1 MISCTY
7 TVNLLFT
14 IAMFKQNCSMNC
26 VWAFIFFLLYSVRQ
40 AVVKGSLPH
49 PFALTLFGDTLYW
62 TDWNTHSILACSKYS
77 GEDLREIH
85 SNIFSPMDIHAFSQ
99 KRQPNGKLSCFLFLT
114 ASWNWFAKILISLSV
129 WQWVASLASWC
140 SFSNAEIGK
149 RPKEKPNIL
158 YIVFLSAKTSL
169 AFFQPA
175 IFMLLLYYFFC
186 FMCHNFR
193 QHGIFTFP
201 SNSSWMESS
210 VNLADDIK
218 QD

>member
-1 MISCTY
+1 
-7 TVNLLFT
+7 
-14 IAMFKQNCSMNC
+14 MFDHS
-26 VWAFIFFLLYSVRQ
+26 FSSLYSLRQ

-114 ASWNWFAKILISLSV
+114 ASWNWLAKILIRLSV
-129 WQWVASLASWC
+129 RRWVASPASWC
-140 SFSNAEIGK
+140 NFSNAEIGK
-149 RPKEKPNIL
+149 RPREKPNIL
-158 YIVFLSAKTSL
+158 YIVVFKCKTPSL
-169 AFFQPA
+169 AFFCLLSCCRIPFSVSCA
-175 IFMLLLYYFFC
+175 ITLGNMVFLFL
-186 FMCHNFR
+186 
-193 QHGIFTFP
+193 T
-201 SNSSWMESS
+201 SSSSWMETS